1 VFADIALSEPQRST
15 MNTDKTTS
23 KAGAGAESA
32 QWSVSDV
39 SKAKSL
45 RDLEFQ
51 DNKGEWQHFVLLAT
65 KERIVFG
72 GACNVG
78 FIESGY
84 IDREECESLDETLQE
99 MLADLETYYNDGP
112 QYVSRIVCN
121 ERM

>member
-1 VFADIALSEPQRST
+1 MTQTNQI
-15 MNTDKTTS
+15 KW
-23 KAGAGAESA
+23 KA
-32 QWSVSDV
+32 SDV

-51 DNKGEWQHFVLLAT
+51 DNKGEWQHFTLLAT

-72 GACNVG
+72 GFCNVG

-84 IDREECESLDETLQE
+84 IEREDFESLDETLQE
-99 MLADLETYYNDGP
+99 MFADLETYYNDGP